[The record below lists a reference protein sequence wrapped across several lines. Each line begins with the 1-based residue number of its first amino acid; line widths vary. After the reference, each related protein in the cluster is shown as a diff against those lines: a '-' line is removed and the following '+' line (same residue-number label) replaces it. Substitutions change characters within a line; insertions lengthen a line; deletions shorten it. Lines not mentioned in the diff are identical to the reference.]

1 MFNGMYPSYPYPAR
15 FSPYQP
21 VQQSYPQMGQIP
33 IQQAPLKGR
42 VVTSYDEAKAAM
54 IDLDGSIHV
63 FPDTNNKVIYTKQ
76 INLDGTPSLNTYVL
90 SESQESTP
98 VGQISNPGAPDVLT
112 LVNPLIAEMT
122 SLRDDLRQLCE
133 EMKNSVQPYASNA
146 SNANVSKPSTGS
158 RQLNAT
164 RTSTKSTV
172 AKGNEDG

>member
-1 MFNGMYPSYPYPAR
+1 MFNNMYPSYPYLAR

-21 VQQSYPQMGQIP
+21 MQQSYPQMGQMP

-63 FPDTNNKVIYTKQ
+63 FPDTSNKVIYTKQ
-76 INLDGTPSLNTYVL
+76 INLDGTASLNTYVL
-90 SESQESTP
+90 SEPQESTP

-112 LVNPLIAEMT
+112 LVNPLISEVT
-122 SLRDDLRQLCE
+122 SLRDDLRQLYE
-133 EMKNSVQPYASNA
+133 EMKNNAQSYA

-164 RTSTKSTV
+164 RVSAKPIVSKS
-172 AKGNEDG
+172 NEDG